1 MIELLAAFSL
11 AVANGGND
19 IANAMG
25 TSVGAG
31 ALSLKQALGFGS
43 AFEFMGAILLGAMV
57 SKTIS
62 KGVIEPREFEDNP
75 GLFATVMFAVVSGAS
90 LTTLLATIYGIYQ
103 LKVVENLYPISATH
117 GIIGGLVAVGW
128 ASKGVNCV
136 GKTEHDVYCRP
147 RIWQWFCYNGGNG
160 IRGNADDDGDGGDE
174 EEERF
179 HNIILKAAKRN
190 YLTVPSSSS
199 AITISSYKGGRHHND
214 HDDVSAAAANSDD
227 YHHIRCYHQDNV
239 KKSQIIK
246 QQQQQQQQRKDVI
259 ITPLADHTGLLI
271 DEEDDGYDVAN
282 DATTTT
288 TSTISTSSS
297 TTNTNCSCEGASKRE
312 IIMEITT
319 TTIGSENEEEEEDE
333 EDLKTPLQDHQAK
346 IKNNNEEEFVS
357 LLVLSALTV
366 AFAHGANDVGN
377 AVGPLAA
384 MLEVLTDGVVH
395 EVPTVPMWALV
406 LGAVGFVVGILTL
419 GQNTIDT
426 HISSPLSE
434 YKSPILV

>member
-1 MIELLAAFSL
+1 LVADGDATSCNSKKDHVDDDDDDNNKMTLAA
-11 AVANGGND
+11 AA
-19 IANAMG
+19 AA
-25 TSVGAG
+25 
-31 ALSLKQALGFGS
+31 
-43 AFEFMGAILLGAMV
+43 
-57 SKTIS
+57 
-62 KGVIEPREFEDNP
+62 
-75 GLFATVMFAVVSGAS
+75 AS
-90 LTTLLATIYGIYQ
+90 SSSSSSYI
-103 LKVVENLYPISATH
+103 
-117 GIIGGLVAVGW
+117 W
-128 ASKGVNCV
+128 
-136 GKTEHDVYCRP
+136 P

-239 KKSQIIK
+239 EKSQIIK

-426 HISSPLSE
+426 VGNRITHLTPSKSYATQMGAAIAVLLSSSLGMPVSTSHCLVGSVIGVGVAQNISSTLKLRVNEAADINISIINKIVIGWLVTIPIAMCLS
-434 YKSPILV
+434 LVAFNIVRPFSDSFAAQL